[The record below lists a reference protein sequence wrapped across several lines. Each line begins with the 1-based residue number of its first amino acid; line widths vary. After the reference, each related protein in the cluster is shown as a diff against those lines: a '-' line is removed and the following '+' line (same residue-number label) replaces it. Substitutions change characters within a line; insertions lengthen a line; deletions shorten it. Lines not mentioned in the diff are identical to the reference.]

1 MSMQINTQK
10 HITELQAKAQAVTK
24 KFNKEIVIVT
34 IVIQYIQALKSTVHS
49 LYIVLYLDLI

>member
-34 IVIQYIQALKSTVHS
+34 NQSHKHQNSCQR
-49 LYIVLYLDLI
+49 